1 LAKEKSRQGL
11 RMLTKPRWILHLEGA
26 AILGIAVYFYHAGHY
41 RWWLFAL
48 LFLVPDLFML
58 GYLKGAKWGSAVYN
72 LVHTFTGP
80 VLLLMVGL
88 LFASTECLPFA
99 IIWCAHI
106 GFDRM
111 LGYGLKYPTFFKDTH
126 LQHV

>member
-1 LAKEKSRQGL
+1 
-11 RMLTKPRWILHLEGA
+11 MLTKPRWLLHLEGA
-26 AILGIAVYFYHAGHY
+26 SILVLTLYFYYAGHY

-48 LFLVPDLFML
+48 LFLSPDLFML
-58 GYLKGAKWGSAVYN
+58 GYLKDARWGSAAYN
-72 LVHTFTGP
+72 LVHTLVGP
-80 VLLLMVGL
+80 ILLLAAAL
-88 LFASTECLPFA
+88 LIPAAPCIPYAL
-99 IIWCAHI
+99 IWLAHI